1 MVAKGE
7 LPMKIIDWRSKIDAI
22 DTAMLHLLNLRTE
35 LALEV
40 GRLKADEGVALRVP
54 AREQEILSRMKSLNP
69 GPLANDSVA
78 KIYQVILA
86 NRSRRKSS
94 TAMAE
99 RRTGREAGGRRV
111 RTIVTRRGDRR
122 DEMKVAKNAR
132 VAFQGER
139 GAFSE
144 EAAMK
149 LLGEDIVLVPRPTFE
164 AAFSA
169 IDDAVADYILAPI
182 ENSLAGSV
190 HRSFDLLVDSRLNIL
205 AEVIIPIAHNLI
217 AAPGGSLEDLA
228 IVESHPVALAQCEQ
242 FFSAHPRLKRIAT
255 EDTAGS
261 VREVVRAGDRTRAAI
276 AGRRAAEIYG
286 GVILQEHLEDNRENY
301 TRFLLLSPSS
311 AEPENA
317 DKLSLVFQLDHRPGA
332 LYHALEPFARRNLN
346 LMKIESRPVH
356 GSPWQY
362 RFYLDLQASRR
373 DPEVAAALRELEKL
387 VVELRILGSYVSAPR
402 SDSGKSQ
409 PSART

>member
-1 MVAKGE
+1 
-7 LPMKIIDWRSKIDAI
+7 
-22 DTAMLHLLNLRTE
+22 
-35 LALEV
+35 
-40 GRLKADEGVALRVP
+40 
-54 AREQEILSRMKSLNP
+54 
-69 GPLANDSVA
+69 
-78 KIYQVILA
+78 
-86 NRSRRKSS
+86 
-94 TAMAE
+94 
-99 RRTGREAGGRRV
+99 
-111 RTIVTRRGDRR
+111 
-122 DEMKVAKNAR
+122 MKVGKNAR

-144 EAAMK
+144 EAAVK
-149 LLGEDIVLVPRPTFE
+149 LLGEEIALVPRPTFE

-169 IDDAVADYILAPI
+169 IDEGLADYILAPI

-205 AEVIIPIAHNLI
+205 AEVVIPIAHNLI
-217 AAPGGSLEDLA
+217 ATPGAKFEELA
-228 IVESHPVALAQCEQ
+228 VVESHPVALAQCEQ
-242 FFSAHPRLKRIAT
+242 FFIANPGLKRVVA

-261 VREVVRAGDRTRAAI
+261 VRAVVRAGDRTRAAI

-286 GVILQEHLEDNRENY
+286 GVILREHLEDNSENY
-301 TRFLLLSPSS
+301 TRFLLLSASFD
-311 AEPENA
+311 AAENA

-373 DPEVAAALRELEKL
+373 DPEVAAALAELESL
-387 VVELRILGSYVSAPR
+387 VVDLRILGSYVSASR
-402 SDSGKSQ
+402 SDSTKS
-409 PSART
+409 